1 MPMGALLLLFLLFS
15 ATPTAAQSSDNSS
28 SPVRKPIGMPTV
40 VKDALPELQVQLG
53 CQEPP
58 DNRANQQFTLYE
70 NGRKVTL
77 LASVEPA
84 PFYPETQIIF
94 LFDLVEGSERLLPEL
109 ADLLNRFLVAY
120 SKSDHSV
127 TTNQFAAYMPA
138 EDGNTLVEVSDFSQ
152 QVITLIDGVNRAQL
166 QAPAAT
172 ALAALLKNGA
182 DEFYQRK
189 PIRRTIVLFSDGLDT
204 KTQNELPTVL
214 ADLRNQQI
222 VVYPIFIPTTEKGAP
237 ENLQQIASMTG
248 GERYEISQQEAVNA
262 LLLTLVKPAYRC
274 TLRYRTTSLQPIHL
288 AVQEMI
294 SGTIVTTTTMDVPA
308 IKASPPTVTIETT
321 QFLTDIV
328 QSPEQD
334 PVPLLIKIRW
344 NFPNYEAR
352 QVKAIAYTL
361 SNASRLPV
369 MATRI
374 ITQNVSADQFQL
386 LVPAAGRYNLE
397 VAVEDEFHLR
407 GRDNVP
413 FAIVPPTFTPTP
425 TPLPTATVTPIPVPT
440 LSTLQAIDAGIAAQV
455 QLSSLVFS
463 ASTLF
468 LLAVL
473 IPLFVWLVR
482 ALTKLR
488 ERGTHPAPTT
498 AAKEVTALLYRVQSR
513 PEYPLRQVVPLHDEA
528 LKLPDALLVQAKPT
542 VHAKNLEKISDLTN
556 FHVRI
561 QKHGR
566 SQFELIYTDQMTA
579 LVKLHSDGVVED
591 LPTDRLTVLT
601 DQTIIQLGQ
610 VQYRF
615 IDLVNRT
622 KNGFYPTNLTTPS
635 QQATP

>member
-1 MPMGALLLLFLLFS
+1 
-15 ATPTAAQSSDNSS
+15 
-28 SPVRKPIGMPTV
+28 
-40 VKDALPELQVQLG
+40 
-53 CQEPP
+53 
-58 DNRANQQFTLYE
+58 
-70 NGRKVTL
+70 
-77 LASVEPA
+77 
-84 PFYPETQIIF
+84 
-94 LFDLVEGSERLLPEL
+94 
-109 ADLLNRFLVAY
+109 
-120 SKSDHSV
+120 
-127 TTNQFAAYMPA
+127 
-138 EDGNTLVEVSDFSQ
+138 
-152 QVITLIDGVNRAQL
+152 
-166 QAPAAT
+166 
-172 ALAALLKNGA
+172 
-182 DEFYQRK
+182 
-189 PIRRTIVLFSDGLDT
+189 
-204 KTQNELPTVL
+204 
-214 ADLRNQQI
+214 
-222 VVYPIFIPTTEKGAP
+222 
-237 ENLQQIASMTG
+237 
-248 GERYEISQQEAVNA
+248 
-262 LLLTLVKPAYRC
+262 

-344 NFPNYEAR
+344 GFPNYEAR

-361 SNASRLPV
+361 SNASRLPLI
-369 MATRI
+369 ATRI

-386 LVPAAGRYNLE
+386 LVPQVGRYNLE
-397 VAVEDEFHLR
+397 VVVEDEFQLR

-413 FAIVPPTFTPTP
+413 FAVVAPTLVPTF
-425 TPLPTATVTPIPVPT
+425 TPLPTATEQPTPTPT
-440 LSTLQAIDAGIAAQV
+440 LSTIEKIDARIAKIN
-455 QLSSLVFS
+455 LSSLIFS

-468 LLAVL
+468 LLAIL

-488 ERGTHPAPTT
+488 ERGAATHTT
-498 AAKEVTALLYRVQSR
+498 IAAKEVTALLYRVQSR

-528 LKLPDALLVQAKPT
+528 LKLPDALLVPAKPT

-566 SQFELIYTDQMTA
+566 SQFELIYTDPMTA

-622 KNGFYPTNLTTPS
+622 RNGFYPTNLTTPS